1 MLRGLAMKHRWA
13 KPLRVALSVGGTLLL
28 LAWVGSRVDHQ
39 QLKALFTGAS
49 WGWFVAAALLI
60 PLQIY
65 LAAWRWG
72 RISND
77 LSMPMSK
84 RHAIS
89 EYGLSIL
96 LNQVLPGGITGD
108 AVRVWRHRTGHG
120 TFGGPLKAAV
130 VDRAIGQMAQV
141 AVTAFGLC
149 LWVWIH
155 PEAPPSLAWV
165 VVGVMTGFFVVM
177 WYRPIPGLRSLVD
190 DAHEAL
196 RGWNRKAKHA
206 IISTTLVGLFLLCF
220 WCCAQAL
227 QLPLGIKAITAVP
240 LLMLVLILP
249 FSVGGWGLREVSAA
263 AVLGALGWTT
273 EQSVALSAAYGLVN
287 LAGASPAAFVL
298 LRNTGGRE

>member
-1 MLRGLAMKHRWA
+1 MKRRWA
-13 KPLRVALSVGGTLLL
+13 KVLRIVLSLGGTLLL
-28 LAWVGSRVDHQ
+28 LAWVGSRVDHG
-39 QLKALFTGAS
+39 QLKEMFSDAS
-49 WGWFVAAALLI
+49 WGWFVVAASLI

-65 LAAWRWG
+65 LAAMRWC

-77 LSMPMSK
+77 LSMPMSI
-84 RHAIS
+84 RHAVS

-96 LNQVLPGGITGD
+96 LNQVLPGGVTGD
-108 AVRVWRHRTGHG
+108 GIRVWRHRMGHG

-130 VDRAIGQMAQV
+130 VDRAIGQVAQV
-141 AVTAFGLC
+141 FITVCGLL
-149 LWVWIH
+149 LWLWIH
-155 PEAPPSLAWV
+155 PEPPPTLAWIV
-165 VVGVMTGFFVVM
+165 VALMSGFFLAT
-177 WYRPIPGLRSLVD
+177 WRWPRPGLRSLVH

-196 RGWNRKAKHA
+196 RGWDRKCHHA
-206 IISTTLVGLFLLCF
+206 VTSTVLVGLFLLCF

-227 QLPLGIKAITAVP
+227 HLPLGIKAITAVP

-249 FSVGGWGLREVSAA
+249 LSVGGWGLREVSAA

-298 LRNTGGRE
+298 LRNTGVRG